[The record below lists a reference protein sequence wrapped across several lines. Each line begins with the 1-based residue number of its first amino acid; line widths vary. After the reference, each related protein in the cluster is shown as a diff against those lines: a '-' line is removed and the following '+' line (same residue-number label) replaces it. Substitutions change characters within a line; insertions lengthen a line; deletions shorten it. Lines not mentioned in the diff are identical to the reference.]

1 MRNRIMKAAL
11 LHPANKTIFLL
22 ALVTWLVSGCQ
33 PNPGVPTP
41 SPAWIASPTT
51 SETITVF
58 FTDPDDPNATSYRGG
73 VDEILAE
80 AIGQAQAAVD
90 LAIYDLNL
98 WSIRD
103 ALIAAHQRGVTVR
116 MVAESDNLDEPEMQ
130 DLREAGIDVLG
141 DRREGLMHNKF
152 VIIDRWEVWTG
163 STNLTTGGVYRNDNN
178 LVRIRSTRLAQDY
191 ITEFEEMFVNDAFGP
206 NSPANTPYSGLT
218 VDGIPLE
225 VYFSPDDGVLSHIL
239 TVVSHAQHS
248 VYFMAYSFTSDEL
261 AEALLGLAAVGVE
274 VRGVFET
281 DQYRANIGT
290 EYDRLLQSGLPVR
303 LDGNPSHMHH
313 KVLIIDERIVITGS
327 YNFTANAEQR
337 NDENLLVIED
347 PALAQ
352 LYLAEFH
359 RVFSLANP

>member
-1 MRNRIMKAAL
+1 MNRKNL
-11 LHPANKTIFLL
+11 LLCVVL
-22 ALVTWLVSGCQ
+22 MLVCGCQ
-33 PNPGVPTP
+33 PNPGAPTP
-41 SPAWIASPTT
+41 SAAWTASPVA
-51 SETITVF
+51 SEAITVY
-58 FTDPDDPNATSYRGG
+58 FTNPDDPEAASYRGG

-80 AIGQAQAAVD
+80 AIAQAQAEVVLAV
-90 LAIYDLNL
+90 YDLNV
-98 WSIRD
+98 WSVRD
-103 ALIAAHQRGVTVR
+103 ALISAHQRGVTVR
-116 MVAESDNLDEPEMQ
+116 MVTESDNLDELEIQ
-130 DLREAGIDVLG
+130 DLREAGIQVLG

-152 VIIDRWEVWTG
+152 VIIDRWEVWSG

-191 ITEFEEMFVNDAFGP
+191 LVEFEEMFLNDAFGP
-206 NSPANTPYSGLT
+206 NSPANTPYPGLT
-218 VDGIPLE
+218 VDGIPLQ
-225 VYFSPDDGVLSHIL
+225 VYFSPDDGVLKHIL
-239 TVVSHAQHS
+239 ALVNQAQRS
-248 VYFMAYSFTSDEL
+248 VDFMAYSFTSDEL
-261 AEALLGLAAVGVE
+261 AEALLGRAAAGVK

-281 DQYRANIGT
+281 DQYYANIGT
-290 EYDRLLQSGLPVR
+290 EFDRLVEGGLSVR

-352 LYLAEFH
+352 LYLAEFR

>member
-1 MRNRIMKAAL
+1 MKPAL
-11 LHPANKTIFLL
+11 CHPSKKTSLLL

-33 PNPGVPTP
+33 PDPMMPTTI
-41 SPAWIASPTT
+41 PAWTASPTAI
-51 SETITVF
+51 EAITVYF
-58 FTDPDDPNATSYRGG
+58 IDPSDPNAASYRGG
-73 VDEILAE
+73 VDEILVE
-80 AIGQAQAAVD
+80 AIGQAQAEVALAV
-90 LAIYDLNL
+90 YDLNL
-98 WSIRD
+98 WSVRD

-116 MVAESDNLDEPEMQ
+116 MVTESDNLDEPEIQ
-130 DLREAGIDVLG
+130 DLREAGIEVLG

-191 ITEFEEMFVNDAFGP
+191 ITEFEEMFLDDAFGP
-206 NSPANTPYSGLT
+206 NSPANTPYPGLN
-218 VDGIPLE
+218 VDGIPLQ
-225 VYFSPDDGVLSHIL
+225 VYFSPDDGVLNHL
-239 TVVSHAQHS
+239 LALVDQAQHS

-261 AEALLGLAAVGVE
+261 GEALLGRAADGVK
-274 VRGVFET
+274 VMGVFET
-281 DQYRANIGT
+281 DQYYANIGT
-290 EYDRLLQSGLPVR
+290 EFDRLVEGALSVR

-327 YNFTANAEQR
+327 YNFSDNAEQR

-352 LYLAEFH
+352 LYLNEFQ
-359 RVFSLANP
+359 RVFALATP